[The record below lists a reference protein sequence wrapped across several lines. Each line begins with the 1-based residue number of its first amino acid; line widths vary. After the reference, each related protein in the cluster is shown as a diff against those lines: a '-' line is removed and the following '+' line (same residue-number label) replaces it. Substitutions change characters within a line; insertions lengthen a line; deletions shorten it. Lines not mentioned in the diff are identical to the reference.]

1 MRQLV
6 STGAI
11 IVLCFGAGGGFSPAL
26 AHGGRLA
33 ADGCH
38 MDRSTGQRHCHRGP
52 NAGATTVRTQGG
64 ARTVYYP
71 NCAAAREAG
80 AAPVIRGEPGYGSHL
95 DRDGD
100 GVGCE

>member
-1 MRQLV
+1 MIRV
-6 STGAI
+6 
-11 IVLCFGAGGGFSPAL
+11 IVALAVLSASLYIPRPAA

-38 MDRSTGQRHCHRGP
+38 MDRSTGQRHCHRGT

-64 ARTVYYP
+64 GREVYYP
-71 NCAAAREAG
+71 NCAAARAAG
-80 AAPVIRGEPGYGSHL
+80 AAPVRRGDPGYGSHL
-95 DRDGD
+95 DRDQD